1 MTNRL
6 PLSSADQPA
15 PHLLAVDAGLHTGLA
30 LYNRANQLL
39 WYRSHHLADQQ
50 KLKRLVATL
59 LRSTPQPTHIY
70 LEGGGPLAELWQREA
85 LKLERIFVQ
94 LHAGQWREQLFY
106 ARQHPSGRVAKQQAL
121 VMASGVIDH
130 LGHKKPTG
138 LRHDTAEAILIGL
151 YGLLDLGWL
160 DRWPPKRS
168 TADG

>member
-1 MTNRL
+1 MTSRL
-6 PLSSADQPA
+6 PLTSADQPA
-15 PHLLAVDAGLHTGLA
+15 AHLLAVDAGLHTGLA
-30 LYNRANQLL
+30 LYNCSSRLL

-50 KLKRLVATL
+50 KLKRLIAAL
-59 LRSTPQPTHIY
+59 LRSAPQPTHIY

-85 LKLERIFVQ
+85 LRLGRVFVQ
-94 LHAGQWREQLFY
+94 LQASTWREQLFY

-121 VMASGVIDH
+121 QMATSVIDH

-160 DRWPPKRS
+160 EHWPPTKE
-168 TADG
+168 